1 MRSRV
6 TYLGWPPLVR
16 ARLGFGL
23 RERIWVTVLAA
34 MAVVLLALTAG
45 FNLVLAARLDQEAN
59 AVASAR
65 ASAELDGLRVTAAG
79 IQLTE
84 TLDSSGTDTPT
95 WVFQSNRPL
104 EEPRA
109 GTVDQRAAA
118 ALTRARGF
126 HDVPG
131 GDTRLYALPVTQ
143 GPRRLGTIVS
153 AVGLAPYEQI
163 RQVALVASAVLAALA
178 LLSIALGTRWLIS
191 RALRPVG
198 EMTRQAA
205 EWSEHDLERRFSQ
218 GPPRDEFTTLAATL
232 DGLLER
238 VAASLRHEQMLTA
251 ELSHELRTPLTAI
264 TTEAQYALRHGPGD
278 PATRHGYEQILQ
290 SARQMT
296 RILDTLIAAARAETS
311 SAQSVSDPVAGIQ
324 AAIQACSSVAA
335 SRQVALALTEPGQ
348 RVAVG
353 VDGGL
358 LERVLAPLLEN
369 ACRHARHEIRVDVA
383 RVNGMIEIAV
393 EDDGHGVLAEDEERI
408 FEPGYRAAGAEVN
421 GGPSPG
427 AGLGLALARRL
438 ARGVGGD
445 VTLRAGI
452 RGARFIVSLPHG

>member
-1 MRSRV
+1 MRR
-6 TYLGWPPLVR
+6 LVR
-16 ARLGFGL
+16 GRLGFGL

-34 MAVVLLALTAG
+34 IAVVLLALTAG

-65 ASAELDGLRVTAAG
+65 ASAELDGLRITAAG

-84 TLDSSGTDTPT
+84 TLDSSAADTPT
-95 WVFQSNRPL
+95 WVFQSNRRL
-104 EEPRA
+104 EQPRA

-118 ALTRARGF
+118 ALTRSRGF

-131 GDTRLYALPVTQ
+131 GDTRLYALPVMQ
-143 GPRRLGTIVS
+143 GTRRLGTIVS

-178 LLSIALGTRWLIS
+178 LLSVALGTRWLIS

-264 TTEAQYALRHGPGD
+264 TAEAQYALRHGPD
-278 PATRHGYEQILQ
+278 PASRHGYEQILQ

-296 RILDTLIAAARAETS
+296 RILDTLIAAARAAAS
-311 SAQSVSDPVAGIQ
+311 SAQSVSDPVAGIR
-324 AAIQACSSVAA
+324 AAIQACTSVAA
-335 SRQVALALTEPGQ
+335 SRRVAFALTEPGQ

-383 RVNGMIEIAV
+383 QVDGMIEIAV
-393 EDDGHGVLAEDEERI
+393 EDDGHGIQAEDQERI

-421 GGPSPG
+421 GSPSPG

-438 ARGVGGD
+438 ARGVDGD
-445 VTLRAGI
+445 VTLRAGT